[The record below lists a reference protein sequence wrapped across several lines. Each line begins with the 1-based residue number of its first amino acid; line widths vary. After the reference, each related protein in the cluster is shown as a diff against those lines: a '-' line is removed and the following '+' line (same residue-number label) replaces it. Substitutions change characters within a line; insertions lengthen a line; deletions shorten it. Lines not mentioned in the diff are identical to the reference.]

1 MHLARI
7 LLPSHQPYKDTK
19 KNAILGSTKQIAIK
33 YQRQTNDPTGNLFT
47 VGLYKLW
54 TANTFETAT
63 TITKKI
69 LMTLS
74 ISEKSDT

>member
-1 MHLARI
+1 MRLARI
-7 LLPSHQPYKDTK
+7 FVPSHQPYKDTK

-33 YQRQTNDPTGNLFT
+33 YQRQANGPIGNIFT

-54 TANTFETAT
+54 AANNFETAT

-69 LMTLS
+69 LMILS